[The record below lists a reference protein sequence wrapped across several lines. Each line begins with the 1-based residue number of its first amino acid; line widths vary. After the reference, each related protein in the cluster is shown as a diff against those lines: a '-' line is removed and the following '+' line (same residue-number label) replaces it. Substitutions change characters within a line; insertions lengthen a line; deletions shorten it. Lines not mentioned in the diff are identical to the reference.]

1 MSPLPKPVSPNTKL
15 ATANIQAPITQVK
28 LTRGPLR
35 MRSHLHCPLP
45 GAFKRGLVPLPR
57 GNCTRVDEA
66 TPSPWRRSLY
76 LAL

>member
-15 ATANIQAPITQVK
+15 ATANIQAPTIQVK

-45 GAFKRGLVPLPR
+45 DALKRGLVPLPR
-57 GNCTRVDEA
+57 VNCTRVDGA
-66 TPSPWRRSLY
+66 TPSPWRHSLH